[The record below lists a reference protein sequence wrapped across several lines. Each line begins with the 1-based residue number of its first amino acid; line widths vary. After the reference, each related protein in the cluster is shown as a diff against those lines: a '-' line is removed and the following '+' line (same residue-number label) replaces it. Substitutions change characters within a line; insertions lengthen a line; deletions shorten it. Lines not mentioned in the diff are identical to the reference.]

1 MFLQLVEYDVP
12 SVVQK
17 FHRKNGIV
25 SLEQTV
31 DPRETTVIAIPTAK
45 RPELLALTLEK
56 LSQSRGRP
64 EVHIYADSVDE
75 IRLREIEVVRDL
87 YLPEAFL
94 FHAAPHTKAP
104 SGCWNIL
111 NAIKSAAKFAEKVY
125 LVEEDVLVYPYF
137 FDWHESQ
144 TAVAS
149 CGRYHY
155 DTRWKFRHLY
165 TNPGSCLR
173 RPLLDALVPH
183 IRDEYFL
190 DTRGY
195 LDRTFGPWH
204 EITHLDDGLIRNVMR
219 ANDWLPVYPEK
230 PVCAHVGFRGY
241 GQLDIYQNNETDLQ
255 KRIERARELIANPP
269 QHEVWAKDWEPYRP

>member
-1 MFLQLVEYDVP
+1 ME
-12 SVVQK
+12 K
-17 FHRKNGIV
+17 
-25 SLEQTV
+25 SL
-31 DPRETTVIAIPTAK
+31 IAIPTAN

-56 LSQSRGRP
+56 LNDAISVSMNKDIKKSN
-64 EVHIYADSVDE
+64 VHIYADAVPES
-75 IRLREIEVVRDL
+75 RLREIEAVRDL

-94 FHAAPHTKAP
+94 FHAKPHTKAP

-111 NAIKSAAKFAEKVY
+111 NSIKSAAKHAEDVY

-137 FDWHESQ
+137 FEWHESQ
-144 TAVAS
+144 ADAVTS
-149 CGRYHY
+149 CGRVHPNP
-155 DTRWKFRHLY
+155 RWKYRHLY

-173 RPLLDALVPH
+173 RPLLDALIPH
-183 IRDEYFL
+183 IRDEYFA

-219 ANDWLPVYPEK
+219 EQCWLPVYPEK

-241 GQLDIYQNNETDLQ
+241 AQLDIYANNETDLE
-255 KRIERARELIANPP
+255 KRIKRARELISNPP
-269 QHEVWAKDWEPYRP
+269 HHQVWASDWEPYCP

>member
-1 MFLQLVEYDVP
+1 L
-12 SVVQK
+12 
-17 FHRKNGIV
+17 
-25 SLEQTV
+25 
-31 DPRETTVIAIPTAK
+31 IAIPTAK
-45 RPELLALTLEK
+45 RPELLALTLQCLGNISAK
-56 LSQSRGRP
+56 P
-64 EVHIYADSVDE
+64 EVHIYADSVSE
-75 IRLREIEVVRDL
+75 TALREIEQVRDL

-94 FHAAPHTKAP
+94 FHAAPHIKAP

-111 NAIKSAAKFAEKVY
+111 NAIKSAAKFAESVY

-137 FDWHESQ
+137 FEWHESQ

-149 CGRYHY
+149 CGRRHY
-155 DTRWKFRHLY
+155 DTRWKFRDLY

-183 IRDEYFL
+183 ICDEYFS

-204 EITHLDDGLIRNVMR
+204 EITHLDDGLVRNVMK
-219 ANDWLPVYPEK
+219 ANGWLPAYPEK

-241 GQLDIYQNNETDLQ
+241 RQLDIYQNNETDLL
-255 KRIERARELIANPP
+255 KRIKRAEELISDPP
-269 QHEVWAKDWEPYRP
+269 QQQIWAKDWEPYQP